1 MNPSFEYFSL
11 RYLDMWLSHDRSCHE
26 SLQSGT
32 RDEKLASLKDAAVH
46 YKVARNLPK
55 ECDKD
60 RGLSRYEPVLEVIDE
75 VTASH
80 FSEDTVRL
88 INTIQKRI
96 SINYKNRSVLSLTT
110 KFLWLKIRD
119 PIIIYDSQARKA
131 LKTKNGDLLGFYDA
145 WRKEYEVHSQTITT
159 ACTNLSR
166 VSKYSCNQ
174 KIATVEYV
182 KFISSQTWFQ
192 ERVFD
197 LYLWKLGQSY

>member
-11 RYLDMWLSHDRSCHE
+11 RYLDMWLSHDRGCHE

-32 RDEKLASLKDAAVH
+32 RDEKLTSLKDAAVH

-60 RGLSRYEPVLEVIDE
+60 RGLFRYEPVLEVIDE

-96 SINYKNRSVLSLTT
+96 SVNYKNRSVLSLTT

-119 PIIIYDSQARKA
+119 PIIIYDSQARKGF
-131 LKTKNGDLLGFYDA
+131 KNQE
-145 WRKEYEVHSQTITT
+145 WR
-159 ACTNLSR
+159 
-166 VSKYSCNQ
+166 
-174 KIATVEYV
+174 
-182 KFISSQTWFQ
+182 FTWF
-192 ERVFD
+192 
-197 LYLWKLGQSY
+197 L